1 VINCDVIVFT
11 VRLMNAEN

>member
-11 VRLMNAEN
+11 DRLMNAEN